1 MSWKTVVV
9 LTVVILA
16 LGGFFYYDTYWL
28 TPARDKA
35 ESAKGRVFTVEPK
48 DVEAFTIKRPSETI
62 SLKRVEGGGW
72 ELLEPMKARGDR
84 AAAEDVVTSLA
95 TVRMDREVD
104 PNPAKPADFGLDPP
118 AAEVRLDVKGRK
130 DPLVLLV
137 GAKSPT
143 GAWVYAK
150 EGAKS
155 AVMTI
160 SEVAGRD
167 VARPVGDFR
176 DKTVIAFDKKNVR
189 GIDLEVG
196 GDQISLISDE
206 PRKWRIVKPNA
217 YRADS
222 DMVSDFLDKLESA
235 KIKEFVADSPP
246 SLAPYGLDKP
256 ATVTIWTGKD
266 KDRASKTLLF
276 GRGDLEKKGVYVM
289 RAGEPAVMLVPDEL
303 WTVFP
308 KTVAALRDKTVV
320 TYAADKA
327 NKFEVESP
335 KGNVVIEKDAAGW
348 KITAPAALKADSGAV
363 NALLWSLRDLRASGF
378 VGESPADIARLI
390 KKPEVTVKIWEEGA
404 KEPQV
409 LLLGPSPE
417 IRGGKPAAVAAV
429 AGQGPVVL
437 VDAKA
442 LQDLSKSEMDLR
454 DRALLPAFEL
464 NDVKRAR
471 LTAAGKPL
479 VVERSG
485 ASDWKVVEPSRGSA
499 KEDKVNNL
507 VLGLKSLR
515 WKEIVSPKGDDAARY
530 GLDNPE
536 LEVSLFK
543 ADGAEVATLLIGKQE
558 GAVTFVKVKS
568 APTIYAVDS
577 QLLSDLRKAPTEVR
591 A

>member
-1 MSWKTVVV
+1 
-9 LTVVILA
+9 
-16 LGGFFYYDTYWL
+16 
-28 TPARDKA
+28 
-35 ESAKGRVFTVEPK
+35 
-48 DVEAFTIKRPSETI
+48 
-62 SLKRVEGGGW
+62 
-72 ELLEPMKARGDR
+72 
-84 AAAEDVVTSLA
+84 
-95 TVRMDREVD
+95 
-104 PNPAKPADFGLDPP
+104 
-118 AAEVRLDVKGRK
+118 
-130 DPLVLLV
+130 
-137 GAKSPT
+137 
-143 GAWVYAK
+143 
-150 EGAKS
+150 
-155 AVMTI
+155 
-160 SEVAGRD
+160 
-167 VARPVGDFR
+167 
-176 DKTVIAFDKKNVR
+176 
-189 GIDLEVG
+189 
-196 GDQISLISDE
+196 
-206 PRKWRIVKPNA
+206 
-217 YRADS
+217 
-222 DMVSDFLDKLESA
+222 
-235 KIKEFVADSPP
+235 
-246 SLAPYGLDKP
+246 
-256 ATVTIWTGKD
+256 
-266 KDRASKTLLF
+266 
-276 GRGDLEKKGVYVM
+276 
-289 RAGEPAVMLVPDEL
+289 MLVPDEL

-390 KKPEVTVKIWEEGA
+390 KKPEVTVQIWEEGA

-429 AGQGPVVL
+429 AGRGPVVL

-485 ASDWKVVEPSRGSA
+485 TSDWKVVEPSRGSA

-591 A
+591 T